1 MTERTTEELE
11 QIDEYQDA
19 VRRVALV
26 ASMLADIDFAKLI
39 RAIDH
44 ADAVGPILNPTLWRD
59 RHKAM
64 HEDRTLLVAAQ
75 NLVGKLKRPAVS
87 DV

>member
-1 MTERTTEELE
+1 MSEPTEQLDQVE
-11 QIDEYQDA
+11 EYQDA

-64 HEDRTLLVAAQ
+64 HEDRALLVAAQ
-75 NLVGKLKRPAVS
+75 NLVAKSKRPAVPN
-87 DV
+87 V